1 MKDIFSKDDEK
12 PTFGLFEKILNVK
25 ANGKKL
31 VTIWR
36 KNLTMFQ
43 NYFLNSWCPE
53 RLDDEHLRIIEDIHK
68 SPSNIKNFN
77 TVAMIGELIK
87 KNDPNKQQNQP
98 DINDIREQPIK
109 GSGYTPFSDVIW
121 SLNVLKHSVNPVH
134 YFTFIYAVK
143 MYYTIYTHIIASQ
156 GIWDCLGE
164 NPRDYSPFKTL
175 FDILGGRI
183 FPMHYYAAKKLPL
196 YVLEWKTP
204 QIFEKGEYEGLF
216 FFMSKAAR
224 HSMTNT
230 YYRSEI
236 PLMVYRS
243 GIPLM
248 VFEKKSQ
255 NQGPPHY
262 NYNSGFPYTCNVDFR
277 EGVLKETENTGKIIL
292 STKYAFFDFFQPI
305 MNLLKHDYSYV
316 YNNEKFR
323 EALYSVLALVCN
335 LDLQD
340 IIYKKYFKIPY
351 TDENLPKKDENQ
363 SPGQNLRDMFIEPIY
378 KKICETEIKEGII
391 FDIEFDLYKMFDKEL
406 IYNLAN
412 FTYIQKIIDNGIN
425 TDIINSDKDF
435 YAVYMPLEE
444 NNQGNI
450 SGTGQPPIPDQSP
463 STGQPQIPDQSPSTG
478 QYQSTGQIPSAGQT
492 QNTEEPKKSEEDTL
506 QDPIEALYKS
516 M

>member
-1 MKDIFSKDDEK
+1 MKDIFSKDDKK
-12 PTFGLFEKILNVK
+12 PTFGLFEKILDVK
-25 ANGKKL
+25 TNDKNNDKEL
-31 VTIWR
+31 ITIWR

-77 TVAMIGELIK
+77 TVAIIGELIK
-87 KNDPNKQQNQP
+87 KNDPNKQQNQH

-175 FDILGGRI
+175 FGILGGRI
-183 FPMHYYAAKKLPL
+183 FPMHYYAEKKLPL
-196 YVLEWKTP
+196 YVLECETP
-204 QIFEKGEYEGLF
+204 QILEKGEYEGFF

-224 HSMTNT
+224 LSNT
-230 YYRSEI
+230 DSYYRSEI
-236 PLMVYRS
+236 PLMIL
-243 GIPLM
+243 G
-248 VFEKKSQ
+248 KKSQ

-262 NYNSGFPYTCNVDFR
+262 NYNSGFLYKCNVDFR
-277 EGVLKETENTGKIIL
+277 EGVLKGAENIGTKVL
-292 STKYAFFDFFQPI
+292 STKYVFFDFFQPI
-305 MNLLKHDYSYV
+305 MNLLKHYHLENFNKKDT
-316 YNNEKFR
+316 EAKEAK

-363 SPGQNLRDMFIEPIY
+363 SPGQNLLDMFIEPVY
-378 KKICETEIKEGII
+378 QKICDEEIKKGII

-406 IYNLAN
+406 IYNLAS
-412 FTYIQKIIDNGIN
+412 FPYIQKIIDNGIN
-425 TDIINSDKDF
+425 TDIINSEKGF
-435 YAVYMPLEE
+435 YAVYLPLEE

-450 SGTGQPPIPDQSP
+450 SGTGQPPIPEQSP
-463 STGQPQIPDQSPSTG
+463 
-478 QYQSTGQIPSAGQT
+478 STGQIPSAGQT
-492 QNTEEPKKSEEDTL
+492 QNTEEPKKSEEDTV
-506 QDPIEALYKS
+506 QNIIEALSKI
-516 M
+516 